1 MKQLGWRH
9 AVTKLKED
17 KQKRTKQYDLRR
29 QVNQKKKQISV
40 LASYKEEETRYYYL
54 LPTVK
59 VKEKDGK

>member
-1 MKQLGWRH
+1 
-9 AVTKLKED
+9 
-17 KQKRTKQYDLRR
+17 LRR